1 MKPTFEI
8 DGLRFHTLEEFFD
21 EVSEILIP
29 GADWGRNLDA
39 FNDILRGPDRSAT
52 ARLSGIGRAW
62 IMEPD
67 GDGFGFTAEGWAR
80 REELLREAEDRI
92 ERERSDPPDTSN
104 LSDAAMALLHWI
116 ASGERV
122 EFTKANRAMF
132 RELAAARIILL
143 GHSFVGGDESHYRF
157 TYWGWHR
164 RFELLARAK
173 EPA

>member
-1 MKPTFEI
+1 LVEA
-8 DGLRFHTLEEFFD
+8 G
-21 EVSEILIP
+21 
-29 GADWGRNLDA
+29 
-39 FNDILRGPDRSAT
+39 
-52 ARLSGIGRAW
+52 
-62 IMEPD
+62 IMEPDGD
-67 GDGFGFTAEGWAR
+67 GDGFGFTAEAWER

-92 ERERSDPPDTSN
+92 ERERYDPPDTSN
-104 LSDAAMALLHWI
+104 LSDAAMALLRRI

-122 EFTKANRAMF
+122 EVTKANRATF